1 MVKLHFMFG
10 VILTGTN
17 IEYGL
22 KSSQNFEWPTDT
34 VKEVEVGFTQT
45 KI

>member
-1 MVKLHFMFG
+1 VVKLHFKFP

-22 KSSQNFEWPTDT
+22 KSSQNFERPTDT
-34 VKEVEVGFTQT
+34 VKEVGFKQT